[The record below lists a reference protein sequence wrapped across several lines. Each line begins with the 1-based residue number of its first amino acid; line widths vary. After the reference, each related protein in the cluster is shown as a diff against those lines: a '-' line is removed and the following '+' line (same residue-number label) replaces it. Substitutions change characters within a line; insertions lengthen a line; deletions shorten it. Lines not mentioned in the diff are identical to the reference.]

1 MIKFKF
7 SEIKQDVFEIMKKNP
22 AECVLS
28 LFLFVVFLL
37 INEKVLDASAD
48 NFALSPLF
56 LVATYVLNRILTKG
70 VPRVIYFASA
80 LLPLIIIFVDTK
92 EWIGSSA
99 LPVSY
104 FLAFLIV
111 VSLKFFK
118 ENNEFVAEAAQTLT
132 KAALAM
138 IVIMTAFISF
148 SIINMSTSYLF
159 DLKYTTRDRIEFY
172 IIIVIFYLMAPLV
185 YLYIENKAIVKREF
199 IAKRITEIVL
209 NYVVTP
215 ALIVYTVVLY
225 AYIIKIGIEWSL
237 PKGGLSYMVFVF
249 ALAAFTAK
257 AALLLVEKPKLNF
270 IYKNLSYILIVPTI
284 VFWAGFMYR
293 VNNYGFTEERFYLL
307 LCGILMSLAILLF
320 TNNKSGRFIYLTV
333 TGAVLFAVFTYI
345 PPITAEKI
353 AVNSQISIINHNAK
367 ELAIL
372 SDSGKLVIGNK
383 QFTDSASSA
392 TFSKIYEAAKYIKQ
406 VNGEKFIKERFGID
420 FETINDLTLTQ
431 SEDNNEIIFTVSNE
445 DNGFDIN
452 GIAKIYTSEAFT
464 SFYNPD
470 STFVEVKDSADIVL
484 FKKDFAQLLA
494 AQLERSGYYV
504 PEPLVMQ
511 GMKDAMPSAEDIART
526 RSDINVRSYLN
537 ANSQSFL
544 RYEDDKFIMIFDSIT
559 LKISDNG
566 KIKISDYTPLFFA
579 VKAN

>member
-92 EWIGSSA
+92 EWIDSSA

-284 VFWAGFMYR
+284 VFW
-293 VNNYGFTEERFYLL
+293 L
-307 LCGILMSLAILLF
+307 
-320 TNNKSGRFIYLTV
+320 
-333 TGAVLFAVFTYI
+333 
-345 PPITAEKI
+345 
-353 AVNSQISIINHNAK
+353 
-367 ELAIL
+367 
-372 SDSGKLVIGNK
+372 DSCI
-383 QFTDSASSA
+383 
-392 TFSKIYEAAKYIKQ
+392 E
-406 VNGEKFIKERFGID
+406 
-420 FETINDLTLTQ
+420 
-431 SEDNNEIIFTVSNE
+431 
-445 DNGFDIN
+445 
-452 GIAKIYTSEAFT
+452 
-464 SFYNPD
+464 
-470 STFVEVKDSADIVL
+470 
-484 FKKDFAQLLA
+484 
-494 AQLERSGYYV
+494 
-504 PEPLVMQ
+504 
-511 GMKDAMPSAEDIART
+511 
-526 RSDINVRSYLN
+526 
-537 ANSQSFL
+537 
-544 RYEDDKFIMIFDSIT
+544 
-559 LKISDNG
+559 
-566 KIKISDYTPLFFA
+566 
-579 VKAN
+579 